1 MAKKVKR
8 KIKKKTKTAQKQKQK
23 QSQKTSVTVNIV
35 NSKQKPRAS
44 AKPNTN
50 RVLQQFSPSISL
62 PSNFINPPQIPN
74 MGGLN
79 ISALQRGTNQGLTG
93 NIVGE
98 DLEARE
104 RMMRMRN
111 PSIQTPSFQ
120 ADTDSLFGYQQPSYS
135 NVTPSFMDRPSDTL
149 RNYQSPEQSL
159 SGFSSPVPSNYTVD
173 TASSSDVSQL
183 GLSAGAFKP
192 FEQSLI
198 TRGRPKKQLVRVR
211 QNVSGLSNEP
221 PADTGV
227 PEAGNPALRQVKLR
241 IRPPDERVTERLIS
255 GKKGDEQPLQMLPRT
270 TRDEDYFFNLQ
281 RDSTK
286 GNINDPRE
294 TFSDSAF
301 SY

>member
-23 QSQKTSVTVNIV
+23 QSQRTSVTVNIV
-35 NSKQKPRAS
+35 NSKRKPRAS

-50 RVLQQFSPSISL
+50 RVLQQFAQPLITL
-62 PSNFINPPQIPN
+62 PSNLINPPQIPD

-79 ISALQRGTNQGLTG
+79 ISSLQRGTNQGLTG

-104 RMMRMRN
+104 RMRKIGN
-111 PSIQTPSFQ
+111 P
-120 ADTDSLFGYQQPSYS
+120 LFGYQEPTFS
-135 NVTPSFMDRPSDTL
+135 NVTPSFMGRPSDTL

-159 SGFSSPVPSNYTVD
+159 SGFSSPVPSNFTVD

-192 FEQSLI
+192 IQQSLI
-198 TRGRPKKQLVRVR
+198 KKGRPKKQLVRVR
-211 QNVSGLSNEP
+211 QNVSGLSAEP
-221 PADTGV
+221 PADVGV
-227 PEAGNPALRQVKLR
+227 PQAGNPSL
-241 IRPPDERVTERLIS
+241 RPPDERVTERLIS
-255 GKKGDEQPLQMLPRT
+255 GKKGEGQPLQMLPRK

-281 RDSTK
+281 RDSSK
-286 GNINDPRE
+286 GNLNDPRE
-294 TFSDSAF
+294 TLSDSVF

>member
-23 QSQKTSVTVNIV
+23 QSQRTSVTVNIV
-35 NSKQKPRAS
+35 NSKRKPRAS
-44 AKPNTN
+44 AKPNSN
-50 RVLQQFSPSISL
+50 RVLQQFAQPLITL
-62 PSNFINPPQIPN
+62 PSNLINPPQIPD

-79 ISALQRGTNQGLTG
+79 ISSLQRGTNQGLTG

-104 RMMRMRN
+104 RMRKIGN
-111 PSIQTPSFQ
+111 PSVSIDPM
-120 ADTDSLFGYQQPSYS
+120 FGYQEPTYS
-135 NVTPSFMDRPSDTL
+135 NVTPSFMGRQSDTL

-159 SGFSSPVPSNYTVD
+159 SGFSSPVPSNYTVE

-192 FEQSLI
+192 IQQSLI
-198 TRGRPKKQLVRVR
+198 KKGRPKKQLVRVR
-211 QNVSGLSNEP
+211 QNVSGLSAEP

-227 PEAGNPALRQVKLR
+227 PQAGNPSL
-241 IRPPDERVTERLIS
+241 RPPDERVTEQLIS
-255 GKKGDEQPLQMLPRT
+255 GKKGDGQPLQMLPRK

-281 RDSTK
+281 RDSSK
-286 GNINDPRE
+286 GNLNDPRE
-294 TFSDSAF
+294 TLSDSVF